1 MSQNKA
7 GIVSVPKISDPKTYE
22 LMFILEPGK
31 QEKDRTELLSKIRKH
46 LGDTG
51 ASIKFEDLTWGE
63 RMMMYPMNG
72 HDYGYYGVFVFSAL
86 PKDIKNIDESIRL
99 EVGVV
104 RILITEVP
112 KNYKMVKFADIK
124 DHYDIVPNSNASK
137 IKVVPKKKAITEQNL
152 EEILSQEI

>member
-7 GIVSVPKISDPKTYE
+7 GKVLVSKVSDPKTYE
-22 LMFILEPGK
+22 MMFILESGK

-46 LGDTG
+46 LEDAG

-63 RMMMYPMNG
+63 RMMMYPMDG

-86 PKDIKNIDESIRL
+86 PKDILIIDQSIRL
-99 EVGVV
+99 EVGVI
-104 RILITEVP
+104 RILITETP

-124 DHYDIVPNSNASK
+124 DHYDIVPNAPISK
-137 IKVVPKKKAITEQNL
+137 TKFVPKKKAITEQNL